1 MSEANVDAAFD
12 YVTHALSRE
21 DQFALA
27 QKILGV
33 NPSGDRKDELIELD
47 VPMDAET
54 MRRQREALDRVRGM
68 CEGPE
73 DLAVRHDEYLYGQG
87 KP

>member
-21 DQFALA
+21 DEFALA

-33 NPSGDRKDELIELD
+33 NPSGEHKVELTELET
-47 VPMDAET
+47 PTDAET

-68 CEGPE
+68 CDGPE
-73 DLAVRHDEYLYGQG
+73 DLAVRHDECLYGQG